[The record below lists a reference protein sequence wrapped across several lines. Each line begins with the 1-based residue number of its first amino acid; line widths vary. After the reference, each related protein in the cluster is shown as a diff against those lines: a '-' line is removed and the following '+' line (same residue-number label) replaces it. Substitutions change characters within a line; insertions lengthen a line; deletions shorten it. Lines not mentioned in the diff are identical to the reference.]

1 MSQLSSHVA
10 IEGKKIIF
18 LELGKEVITHN
29 SVAVAGSGVQLD
41 LFPGLGGTSLVL
53 L

>member
-29 SVAVAGSGVQLD
+29 SVAGSGVQLD